1 MKILRIVVPLIIAVV
16 LVLWTEFG
24 KLSGVAL
31 YLTWGIGLV
40 LAMAL
45 STYFEVKSRMADT
58 NKREND

>member
-1 MKILRIVVPLIIAVV
+1 MKILRIVVPLIIAVI

-31 YLTWGIGLV
+31 YSVWGVGLV

-45 STYFEVKSRMADT
+45 STYFEVKSRMADM
-58 NKREND
+58 NKKEND